1 MKKLFAILFLIAL
14 TSCGSSLQPALET
27 PKNNNDYKNI
37 IGNPVK
43 IEKLEVA
50 QYDFPKEMNW
60 EDAKK
65 ACEALG
71 QGWKLPSK
79 DELDFLYQNRD
90 AIGRFTSR
98 YYWSSTVTKNGDAWK
113 QSFNSGKQYYVFIK
127 NGKGVYNV
135 RAVRAF

>member
-1 MKKLFAILFLIAL
+1 MKKLVIILLVAVL
-14 TSCGSSLQPALET
+14 TSCGSEPALES
-27 PKNNNDYKNI
+27 PKNNTDYRNI

-43 IEKLEVA
+43 IDKLEVA
-50 QYDFPKEMNW
+50 GYDFPKEMNW

-98 YYWSSTVTKNGDAWK
+98 YYWSSTLDKNGDAW
-113 QSFNSGKQYYVFIK
+113 QQHFNSGKQYYVYIK

-135 RAVRAF
+135 RAVRSL